1 MRHVVRIVAYTFA
14 LGCFANS
21 LAAQAGTI
29 RGTVRDST
37 GSPLANASLT
47 VEGTTVKA
55 TSGSQGDFELRGV
68 PTGQHTVRARLIGFV
83 SGTAPVTVVAG
94 QTVRQDFTLT
104 RSAVQLAPIDVVVG
118 SRARHTASEEL
129 AVPVDVFPAEQL
141 QQQGTTETS
150 QILQALAPSVNFARQ
165 SVTDAGDIVRP
176 FTLRGL
182 SPDHTL
188 VLVNG
193 WRRHQTALV
202 NNFTYGMGAGSSGV
216 DLNAIPASAID
227 RIEVLRDGASAQY
240 GSDAI
245 AGVVNFV
252 VKEGEFTPF
261 VNADIGRYATQDY
274 GDDGTTF
281 SANGGWGLKLGRGS
295 LGIFGEYRDRD
306 PTNRAWAD
314 PFEVAGT
321 GEADSINSIGQ
332 VVEKRNPVPQPNHHW
347 GDGLERD
354 YLSFLN
360 FRMPLNEAGTHEI
373 YSFGGYSHRDGT
385 GNGYRRYFDNNRN
398 WQEIYPLGFLPT
410 ISGTATDWS
419 GAGGVRGVVSGW
431 SYDLGAE
438 LGHNNFDYD
447 ITNTN
452 NASLGPCLVTP
463 CAPGPDGVL
472 GTADDPGIPNQTEF
486 FAGRVLREE
495 LVTGLNVARP
505 LEVGLPGP
513 LNVAFG
519 ATFRRERYAIREGEL
534 ASYIHGFHLDQDSAD
549 VAPAGSSVFPGF
561 TPADATDDHRTNVG
575 VYADAETNLSRKFL
589 VNLAGRFE
597 SYSDFGDQLSGK
609 AAVRFQP
616 SSRLTLRAAVGT
628 GFRAPG
634 LSQVLFGK
642 VTTNVIAG
650 EFIDFGIFPA
660 SNPASAA
667 LGAVPLKEETS
678 VNFSGGLA
686 ITPQDNITITA
697 DYFHIEID
705 DRILLGATFDDSVT
719 VELLSAAGFGTIAG
733 VQYFTNGLDT
743 RTQGV
748 DLTANWRLPAGR
760 SGTLDLNGSM
770 NWTKNEI
777 TRVDPLPQVLIDAGS
792 SEPGLLDSVTA
803 IGIEDERPDWRA
815 TLQANLTL
823 GGFTALGRYSYF
835 GKFSSAQPGFCDLC
849 RENYGAKSLVD
860 AEIGYRLRQVKLSL
874 GVRNLFDT
882 YPDQPSSSV
891 VVSDDGS
898 TSKDFNDNFGTF
910 PWAAASPFGYNGRY
924 VYARTEILFTR

>member
-1 MRHVVRIVAYTFA
+1 
-14 LGCFANS
+14 
-21 LAAQAGTI
+21 
-29 RGTVRDST
+29 
-37 GSPLANASLT
+37 
-47 VEGTTVKA
+47 
-55 TSGSQGDFELRGV
+55 
-68 PTGQHTVRARLIGFV
+68 
-83 SGTAPVTVVAG
+83 
-94 QTVRQDFTLT
+94 
-104 RSAVQLAPIDVVVG
+104 
-118 SRARHTASEEL
+118 
-129 AVPVDVFPAEQL
+129 
-141 QQQGTTETS
+141 
-150 QILQALAPSVNFARQ
+150 
-165 SVTDAGDIVRP
+165 
-176 FTLRGL
+176 
-182 SPDHTL
+182 
-188 VLVNG
+188 
-193 WRRHQTALV
+193 
-202 NNFTYGMGAGSSGV
+202 
-216 DLNAIPASAID
+216 
-227 RIEVLRDGASAQY
+227 
-240 GSDAI
+240 
-245 AGVVNFV
+245 
-252 VKEGEFTPF
+252 
-261 VNADIGRYATQDY
+261 
-274 GDDGTTF
+274 
-281 SANGGWGLKLGRGS
+281 
-295 LGIFGEYRDRD
+295 
-306 PTNRAWAD
+306 
-314 PFEVAGT
+314 
-321 GEADSINSIGQ
+321 
-332 VVEKRNPVPQPNHHW
+332 
-347 GDGLERD
+347 
-354 YLSFLN
+354 
-360 FRMPLNEAGTHEI
+360 MPLNDAGTHEI

-534 ASYIHGFHLDQDSAD
+534 ASYINGFHLDQDSAD

>member
-1 MRHVVRIVAYTFA
+1 M
-14 LGCFANS
+14 
-21 LAAQAGTI
+21 
-29 RGTVRDST
+29 
-37 GSPLANASLT
+37 
-47 VEGTTVKA
+47 
-55 TSGSQGDFELRGV
+55 
-68 PTGQHTVRARLIGFV
+68 
-83 SGTAPVTVVAG
+83 
-94 QTVRQDFTLT
+94 
-104 RSAVQLAPIDVVVG
+104 
-118 SRARHTASEEL
+118 
-129 AVPVDVFPAEQL
+129 
-141 QQQGTTETS
+141 
-150 QILQALAPSVNFARQ
+150 
-165 SVTDAGDIVRP
+165 
-176 FTLRGL
+176 
-182 SPDHTL
+182 
-188 VLVNG
+188 
-193 WRRHQTALV
+193 
-202 NNFTYGMGAGSSGV
+202 
-216 DLNAIPASAID
+216 
-227 RIEVLRDGASAQY
+227 
-240 GSDAI
+240 
-245 AGVVNFV
+245 
-252 VKEGEFTPF
+252 
-261 VNADIGRYATQDY
+261 
-274 GDDGTTF
+274 
-281 SANGGWGLKLGRGS
+281 
-295 LGIFGEYRDRD
+295 
-306 PTNRAWAD
+306 
-314 PFEVAGT
+314 
-321 GEADSINSIGQ
+321 
-332 VVEKRNPVPQPNHHW
+332 
-347 GDGLERD
+347 
-354 YLSFLN
+354 
-360 FRMPLNEAGTHEI
+360 
-373 YSFGGYSHRDGT
+373 
-385 GNGYRRYFDNNRN
+385 
-398 WQEIYPLGFLPT
+398 
-410 ISGTATDWS
+410 
-419 GAGGVRGVVSGW
+419 
-431 SYDLGAE
+431 
-438 LGHNNFDYD
+438 
-447 ITNTN
+447 
-452 NASLGPCLVTP
+452 
-463 CAPGPDGVL
+463 
-472 GTADDPGIPNQTEF
+472 
-486 FAGRVLREE
+486 
-495 LVTGLNVARP
+495 TGLNVARP

-513 LNVAFG
+513 LSVAFG
-519 ATFRRERYAIREGEL
+519 AAFRRERYAIREGEL
-534 ASYIHGFHLDQDSAD
+534 ASYINGFHLDQDSAD

-616 SSRLTLRAAVGT
+616 SSRLTLRGAVGT

-660 SNPASAA
+660 TNPASAA

-748 DLTANWRLPAGR
+748 DVTANWRLPAGS

-777 TRVDPLPQVLIDAGS
+777 TRVDPLPQVLVDAGS

-803 IGIEDERPDWRA
+803 IGIEEERPDWRA

-860 AEIGYRLRQVKLSL
+860 AEIGYRLHQVKLSL

-882 YPDQPSSSV
+882 YPDQPSSTV